1 MASWLLWK
9 ELTRREKG
17 DEYMPSYVLLVN
29 WTDQG
34 IRNVKGTVE
43 RTDDVAR
50 LAERHGGRLVQTYWT
65 VGPYD
70 LVAIAEATDD
80 ESATAF
86 ALELG
91 SVGNVRTTTM
101 RAYDREE
108 MSRVLQRLG

>member
-1 MASWLLWK
+1 
-9 ELTRREKG
+9 
-17 DEYMPSYVLLVN
+17 MPYYVLLVN

-34 IRNVKGTVE
+34 IRNVKGTVD

-50 LAERHGGRLVQTYWT
+50 LAEKHGGRLVQSYWT

-70 LVAIAEATDD
+70 LVAIGEAPDD
-80 ESATAF
+80 ECASAF
-86 ALELG
+86 ALELS

-108 MSRVLQRLG
+108 MSGIIQRLG

>member
-1 MASWLLWK
+1 
-9 ELTRREKG
+9 
-17 DEYMPSYVLLVN
+17 MPYYVLLVN

-43 RTDDVAR
+43 RTDDVAK
-50 LAERHGGRLVQTYWT
+50 LAEKHGGRLVQSYWT

-70 LVAIAEATDD
+70 LVAIGEAPDD
-80 ESATAF
+80 ESASAF
-86 ALELG
+86 ALELA

-108 MSRVLQRLG
+108 MSGIIQRLG

>member
-1 MASWLLWK
+1 
-9 ELTRREKG
+9 
-17 DEYMPSYVLLVN
+17 MPSYVVLVN

-34 IRNVKGTVE
+34 IRNVKGTLE

-50 LAERHGGRLVQTYWT
+50 LAEKHGGRLVQFYWT

-70 LVAIAEATDD
+70 LVAIGEAPDD
-80 ESATAF
+80 ESASAF

-108 MSRVLQRLG
+108 MSGIVQRLG